1 MAHEW
6 HPENFNKNLRKVE
19 ERRMLDSVLV
29 VELATKRRA
38 PKKTGHLA
46 STITHEILINQS
58 NVRGFVLAGGTSS
71 FGTIVDYA
79 IHQELGTKFMTGR
92 FYMRGGLRESYP
104 KLRRIWGAR

>member
-1 MAHEW
+1 MATEW
-6 HPENFNKNLRKVE
+6 HPENFNKNLLQVE
-19 ERRMLDSVLV
+19 KRRMLDSVLV

-46 STITHEILINQS
+46 STITHEILTQNAI
-58 NVRGFVLAGGTSS
+58 RGFVMAGGQSK
-71 FGTIVDYA
+71 FGTVVDYA

-104 KLRRIWGAR
+104 KLRRIWGAK